1 LLLTIEKLIYGGDGL
16 ARLPAAPATAAT
28 HADDARARGKAVFI
42 PFVLAAEKIEAS
54 LTEQKPGF
62 ARARADTIVDP
73 SPHRVAP
80 PCPHF
85 TRCGGCHY
93 QHASY
98 EHQLEIKTKILRESL
113 RRLAKLD
120 LSFDIEVHPSP
131 PWNYRNRSRLQ
142 VRTEHAR
149 LEPAFTA
156 GYFKLA
162 SHDLLAV
169 EDCPISSPLINR
181 GIASLWQ
188 IGRARKVP
196 AGVREV
202 EFFANA
208 DDTQLLVEVGCA
220 REARRAAIRDWAEE
234 WRAALPEIAGVVAL
248 REPNP
253 GDRKAGAPEI
263 LVTVGAPSLTYQ
275 IERTAYRVS
284 AGSFFQTNRHLTGE
298 LLKIVTAGQ
307 SGKLA
312 LDLYAGAGLFS
323 TALACDFHHVVSVES
338 SQTSS
343 ADLAYNQPSNGET
356 VQATTEQYL
365 SRTTGSTQNAGRS
378 GKAAGVSHAATKPDL
393 VVVDPPRSGLGEDVA
408 RSLAAMGAPRII
420 YVSCDPA
427 TLARDLVPLLASGY
441 RVEQVHLVDLFPQTY
456 HLESVVHLVR

>member
-16 ARLPAAPATAAT
+16 ARLPAASDTAASDT
-28 HADDARARGKAVFI
+28 DEARRRGKAVFV
-42 PFVLAAEKIEAS
+42 PFVLAAEKIDAT

-62 ARARADTIVDP
+62 ARAKANSIVDP
-73 SPHRVAP
+73 SSHRVPP

-93 QHASY
+93 QHAGY
-98 EHQLEIKTKILRESL
+98 EHQLAIKKEILSETLLRT
-113 RRLAKLD
+113 AKLN
-120 LSFDIEVHPSP
+120 LPFDIEVHPSP
-131 PWNYRNRSRLQ
+131 PWNYRNRSRMQ
-142 VRTEHAR
+142 VQISPSFA
-149 LEPAFTA
+149 A

-162 SHDLLAV
+162 SHELLAV
-169 EDCPISSPLINR
+169 EECPISSPLINR

-188 IGRARKVP
+188 SGRAGKVP

-208 DDTQLLVEVGCA
+208 DDTLLLLEVSCA
-220 REARRAAIRDWAEE
+220 REARRAAVRDWVEGL
-234 WRAALPEIAGVVAL
+234 RTSMPEIAGVVAF

-253 GDRKAGAPEI
+253 GDRKAGAQEI
-263 LVTVGAPSLTYQ
+263 LVTVGAAYLTYKTQ
-275 IERTAYRVS
+275 GAAYRVS
-284 AGSFFQTNRHLTGE
+284 AGSFFQTNRHLTDE
-298 LLKIVTAGQ
+298 LVSIVTGGQ
-307 SGKLA
+307 SGQLA

-338 SQTSS
+338 SQTST

-356 VQATTEQYL
+356 VQATAEQYL
-365 SRTTGSTQNAGRS
+365 ARAQNTGQVRKGAVAPPT
-378 GKAAGVSHAATKPDL
+378 PDL
-393 VVVDPPRSGLGEDVA
+393 AVVDPPRSGLGERVA
-408 RSLAAMGAPRII
+408 RLLATLGAPRVI

-427 TLARDLVPLLASGY
+427 TLARDLVPLLAAGY

-456 HLESVVHLVR
+456 HLESVVHLIR